1 MFKNIVNYV
10 LRFLD
15 RNGLVKRKYITVHD
29 SDTLYT
35 TRIIV
40 EDVFMAVTPYPKT
53 LSFKEYGLF
62 QYQIGLFNNIG
73 FGTHVD
79 MLDEILL
86 KFNSRSPY
94 TSVLEVML
102 KYIKLEHLSDVLTL
116 KARAERFD
124 AAVND
129 LGYPYFEKPAFT
141 TYPGGLAY
149 FDKWFLDRSPCVLH
163 R

>member
-1 MFKNIVNYV
+1 MFKNIINYV

-15 RNGLVKRKYITVHD
+15 RNGLIKRKYVTVHD
-29 SDTLYT
+29 SATRDTA
-35 TRIIV
+35 RIIV
-40 EDVFMAVTPYPKT
+40 EDILMAVTHRPKT
-53 LSFKEYGLF
+53 VSFKEYGLF

-86 KFNSRSPY
+86 KFDSRSPY
-94 TSVLEVML
+94 SSVLEVML
-102 KYIKLEHLSDVLTL
+102 KYVKLEHVSDVVSL

-149 FDKWFLDRSPCVLH
+149 FDKWFLDRSPCAFH
-163 R
+163 Q